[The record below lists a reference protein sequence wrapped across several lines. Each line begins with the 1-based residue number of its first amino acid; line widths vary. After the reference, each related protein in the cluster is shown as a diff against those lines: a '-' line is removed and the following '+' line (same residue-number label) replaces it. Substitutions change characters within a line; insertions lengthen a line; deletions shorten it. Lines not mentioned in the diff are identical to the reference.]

1 MTSRG
6 EGGSSMALEL
16 AIVTPALLALLLL
29 VAAGGR
35 VTSAKNDVTSASAEA
50 ARAGSLR
57 QAPDTATDDAV
68 AVAKANLVRS
78 RTGCADSPDQVA
90 VDVSDLRPG
99 GRVVVTVTCRVS
111 LADLGLLGVPGTKSL
126 VSRSVAV
133 VDTRRS

>member
-1 MTSRG
+1 M
-6 EGGSSMALEL
+6 GSEL

-29 VAAGGR
+29 VAAAGR
-35 VTSAKNDVTSASAEA
+35 ITSAKNDVTAAAA

-57 QAPDTATDDAV
+57 QAPSDAAADATSA
-68 AVAKANLVRS
+68 ARANL
-78 RTGCADSPDQVA
+78 ADAGVSCPARADQVA

-111 LADLGLLGVPGTKSL
+111 LGDLVLIGIPGTKSV

-133 VDTRRS
+133 VDANRS